1 MKILFQTIGVLV
13 QYNWALPY
21 YLTVLEKQNSEVY
34 VKLDTN
40 LFSYLM
46 GGFYY
51 HLKQPKKLIPFFSG
65 SGIFSRL
72 DKILGKTKVSYKLAH
87 FDIIHLNEHH
97 DELTNIALKTR
108 IPKVFTFHG
117 SLDPDHIKN
126 VDNACKTL
134 KEIAD
139 KATFV
144 AVSQHSSNT
153 LARYCGIRAHVIHNG
168 VDTEIFNPSLPKIES
183 RKRLHL
189 PLDKKIILWSGRVEP
204 DKGLHKLLV
213 AIPKIIKERKD
224 IMFIVKGRSIN
235 KNYLTPLK
243 NFIKRK
249 KLEQFIKFDLSW
261 TPNIFMLLLY
271 YRASDLYVHTSIS
284 EGFSLTLLEAMS
296 SGIPV
301 IGRNASSIPEAI
313 GDKTLLFNDED
324 ELAEKILELLSD
336 KDVSEKI
343 GIKLF
348 RRVIERGFTSIEQ
361 AKKYLNLYREIMG

>member
-72 DKILGKTKVSYKLAH
+72 DKILSKTKVSYKLAH
-87 FDIIHLNEHH
+87 FDIIHLNKPR

-126 VDNACKTL
+126 IDNACKTL
-134 KEIAD
+134 REIAG

-153 LARYCGIRAHVIHNG
+153 LAKYCNIKTHVIHNG
-168 VDTEIFNPSLPKIES
+168 VDIKIFNPSLPRIKA
-183 RKRLHL
+183 RKRLNL
-189 PLDKKIILWSGRVEP
+189 PLDRNIILWSGRIDP
-204 DKGLHKLLV
+204 DKMLHKLLV
-213 AIPKIIKERKD
+213 AIPRIIKERRD
-224 IMFIVKGRSIN
+224 IMFIVKGRTIN
-235 KNYLTPLK
+235 RNYLTLLK
-243 NFIKRK
+243 SFIKRK
-249 KLEQFIKFDLSW
+249 ELERFIKFDLSW
-261 TPNIFMLLLY
+261 TPNIFMLYY
-271 YRASDLYVHTSIS
+271 YRASDLYIHTSIS
-284 EGFSLTLLEAMS
+284 EGFSLTLLEAMA

-301 IGRNASSIPEAI
+301 VGMNTSSIPEAI

-324 ELAEKILELLSD
+324 ELAEKILKILSD
-336 KDVSEKI
+336 KDVLEKI
-343 GIKLF
+343 GIRLF
-348 RRVIERGFTSIEQ
+348 HRVMERGFTSIEQ

>member
-1 MKILFQTIGVLV
+1 MNVLFQTIGVLV

-21 YLTVLEKQNSEVY
+21 YMTVLEKQNSKIY
-34 VKLDTN
+34 IKLDTE

-51 HLKQPKKLIPFFSG
+51 HLKQPNKLIPFFLG
-65 SGIFSRL
+65 SGIFSGL
-72 DKILGKTKVSYKLAH
+72 DKILSKIKVSYKLAN
-87 FDIIHLNEHH
+87 FDIIHLNKPH
-97 DELTNIALKTR
+97 DELTNVALKAK

-117 SLDPDHIKN
+117 SLDPDHIN
-126 VDNACKTL
+126 NIDHVCKTL

-139 KATFV
+139 KAAFV

-153 LARYCGIRAHVIHNG
+153 LAGYCGIRAHVIHNG
-168 VDTEIFNPSLPKIES
+168 VDTEIFNPSLPKIEA

-189 PLDKKIILWSGRVEP
+189 PLDKNIILWSGRVEP
-204 DKGLHKLLV
+204 DKGLHTLLV

-224 IMFIVKGRSIN
+224 VMFIVKGRTIN
-235 KNYLTPLK
+235 KNYLALLE

-249 KLEQFIKFDLSW
+249 KLERFVKFDLSW
-261 TPNIFMLLLY
+261 TPNIFMLYY
-271 YRASDLYVHTSIS
+271 YRASNLYVTTSIS
-284 EGFSLTLLEAMS
+284 EGFSLALLEAMS

-301 IGRNASSIPEAI
+301 IGRNASSISEAI

-361 AKKYLNLYREIMG
+361 AKKYLDLYRKIMG